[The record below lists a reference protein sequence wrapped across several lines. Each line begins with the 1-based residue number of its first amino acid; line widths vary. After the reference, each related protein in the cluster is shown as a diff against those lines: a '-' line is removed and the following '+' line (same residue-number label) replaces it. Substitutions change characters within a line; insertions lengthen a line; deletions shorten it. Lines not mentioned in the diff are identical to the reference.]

1 MTQTGNNDNLFP
13 IHDHNQETDFTE
25 EEIQDILRFAEDYS
39 LNVTNTAEL
48 MAFVREV
55 RAAHNKRAQNKGRP
69 TPWPTPN

>member
-1 MTQTGNNDNLFP
+1 MTETGNNDNLFP
-13 IHDHNQETDFTE
+13 IHDDNQETDFTE